1 MGTFKLNQEIVIVT
15 VISQKGLSCNLIGR
29 KKAFAQDQE
38 AGGLTLAWLEEQAA
52 EQARKVLASGSFKVV
67 NLHNTA
73 RPDEKA
79 EVMVEPYF
87 PPYELIIL
95 GGGHIAQPLAA
106 AGRLLGYHVTV
117 FDDRPEFVSFEHV
130 PAADRGVSSN
140 FEYIEEY
147 LDFGP
152 RSSVV
157 IVTRGHQHDLEC
169 LQKVIKRP
177 VAYIGMV
184 GSSRKVDMIKEELR
198 RQGFSRQVIDS
209 VYMPVG
215 LDIGAQTPEE
225 IAVSIAAELIRVR
238 RGGMGHSL
246 KYGGLPKDK
255 RLNTGEMPKAADQD
269 ILRKAVT
276 AATDN
281 IPAAMAT
288 IVKSKGS
295 TPRKAG
301 ARMLVYRD
309 GRICGTIGGGFA
321 EHEVRMQAINVM
333 NDYLPSFHKVSMDAD
348 IAAGDGM
355 ICGGSVEVFIEPVSD
370 YAGIFNGGEHFA
382 LRRAVGS
389 N

>member
-1 MGTFKLNQEIVIVT
+1 
-15 VISQKGLSCNLIGR
+15 
-29 KKAFAQDQE
+29 
-38 AGGLTLAWLEEQAA
+38 
-52 EQARKVLASGSFKVV
+52 
-67 NLHNTA
+67 
-73 RPDEKA
+73 
-79 EVMVEPYF
+79 
-87 PPYELIIL
+87 
-95 GGGHIAQPLAA
+95 
-106 AGRLLGYHVTV
+106 
-117 FDDRPEFVSFEHV
+117 
-130 PAADRGVSSN
+130 
-140 FEYIEEY
+140 
-147 LDFGP
+147 
-152 RSSVV
+152 
-157 IVTRGHQHDLEC
+157 
-169 LQKVIKRP
+169 
-177 VAYIGMV
+177 MV

-238 RGGMGHSL
+238 RGGMGYSL

-255 RLNTGEMPKAADQD
+255 KLNTGEMPKAADQD
-269 ILRKAVT
+269 ILRKAIA

>member
-29 KKAFAQDQE
+29 KKAFTINQE
-38 AGGLTLAWLEEQAA
+38 AGSLTLTWLENQAA
-52 EQARKVLASGSFKVV
+52 EQARKVLASGLFKVV
-67 NLHNTA
+67 NLHNPV
-73 RPDEKA
+73 RPDEKV
-79 EVMVEPYF
+79 EVIVEPYF
-87 PPYELIIL
+87 PPCELIIL

-130 PAADRGVSSN
+130 PAADRGVSSS
-140 FEYIEEY
+140 FDYIEEY

-157 IVTRGHQHDLEC
+157 IVTRGHMHDLEC
-169 LQKVIKRP
+169 LQKVIKHP

-184 GSSRKVDMIKEELR
+184 GSSRKVDMIKKDLLV
-198 RQGFSRQVIDS
+198 QGFEPKLIDS

-225 IAVSIAAELIRVR
+225 IAVSIAAELVKVR
-238 RGGMGHSL
+238 RGGIGLSL
-246 KYGGLPKDK
+246 KYGSLPKEK
-255 RLNTGEMPKAADQD
+255 RLNTGELPKAADQD
-269 ILRKAVT
+269 ILRKAVK
-276 AATDN
+276 AACDN
-281 IPAAMAT
+281 VPAAMAT

-301 ARMLVYRD
+301 ARMLVYSD
-309 GRICGTIGGGFA
+309 GRICGTIGGGYG

-333 NDYLPSFHKVSMDAD
+333 NDYLPSFYKVSMDAD

-355 ICGGSVEVFIEPVSD
+355 ICGGAIEVFIEPVSV
-370 YAGIFNGGEHFA
+370 YAGIFYGGESFE
-382 LRRAVGS
+382 LCRAVGS